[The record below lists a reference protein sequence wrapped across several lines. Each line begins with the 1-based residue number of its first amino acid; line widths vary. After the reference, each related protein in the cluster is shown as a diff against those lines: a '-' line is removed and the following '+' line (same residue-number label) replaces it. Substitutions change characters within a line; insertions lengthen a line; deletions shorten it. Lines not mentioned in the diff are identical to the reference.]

1 MRIDQYET
9 STIENE
15 TLFPAAFGNQT
26 KNVRGTDL
34 KNLTNKTADAAVES
48 YVAQHKEE
56 LRGPQGPKGDTGA
69 KGATGPQGPKGDT
82 GPTGPR
88 GATGATGATGPQGPR
103 GYTGATGA
111 TGPQGPSGSPWGGGT
126 FTGTVR
132 LKNGLLLWPDSGY
145 GWMDLYINGNTM
157 AGSLFADSYGACLRT
172 TIGRLGLICLNGH
185 SIDCTHPNGAWAGV
199 SAGAFTTVSSRR
211 YKENIKPMTD
221 ERAKKI
227 LDVEVD
233 TYDYKDNM
241 VDENQHDRTGVIAE
255 EVVEIMPE
263 VVLYREIDGL
273 GNVPDSVDYSRFVPS
288 LIRMVQIQQD
298 KIDTLEEQLND
309 LREQLTDMHA
319 VKA

>member
-1 MRIDQYET
+1 
-9 STIENE
+9 
-15 TLFPAAFGNQT
+15 
-26 KNVRGTDL
+26 
-34 KNLTNKTADAAVES
+34 
-48 YVAQHKEE
+48 
-56 LRGPQGPKGDTGA
+56 
-69 KGATGPQGPKGDT
+69 
-82 GPTGPR
+82 
-88 GATGATGATGPQGPR
+88 
-103 GYTGATGA
+103 
-111 TGPQGPSGSPWGGGT
+111 
-126 FTGTVR
+126 
-132 LKNGLLLWPDSGY
+132 
-145 GWMDLYINGNTM
+145 M

-273 GNVPDSVDYSRFVPS
+273 GKVPDSVDYSRFVPS